1 MRNAEVNA
9 ADIRGL
15 AINNAAEGTTA
26 ARCTDGGRIYSK
38 KSEEG
43 RINIMMSFAAMKF
56 FYIFVYVWFVIGALI
71 IAVPAMKEFINT
83 IFGKKK

>member
-1 MRNAEVNA
+1 
-9 ADIRGL
+9 
-15 AINNAAEGTTA
+15 
-26 ARCTDGGRIYSK
+26 
-38 KSEEG
+38 
-43 RINIMMSFAAMKF
+43 MMSFEAMRF

>member
-9 ADIRGL
+9 ADILGL
-15 AINNAAEGTTA
+15 AINNTAEGTPA
-26 ARCTDGGRIYSK
+26 ARCMYGGRIYSK
-38 KSEEG
+38 KSEE
-43 RINIMMSFAAMKF
+43 RRTNIMMSFAAMKF